1 MPGPLVVVD
10 HAVSRVGQ
18 GGLGAG
24 HHQHQERAAE
34 EGEQGEVE
42 VQGEHAGEVGGQ
54 RVGDG
59 DVGGE
64 LGGGGAVRE
73 GVGGVLGL
81 RVVGRR
87 RRELLQ
93 SLFHRVRI

>member
-1 MPGPLVVVD
+1 
-10 HAVSRVGQ
+10 
-18 GGLGAG
+18 
-24 HHQHQERAAE
+24 
-34 EGEQGEVE
+34 
-42 VQGEHAGEVGGQ
+42 
-54 RVGDG
+54 
-59 DVGGE
+59 
-64 LGGGGAVRE
+64 VRE